1 MMRSGVAIFFF
12 IILTSVATVRAQ
24 DVAVDFDR
32 SVDFSKFKTY
42 TWASGVPAKNPFVD
56 RQIRTVIEQH
66 LTAKGLRRVEEG
78 GDLSLIYI
86 AAVDRD
92 IQVSTAQWATTGN
105 WMNQTV
111 SGISVS
117 SQMWDVEVGMLLVC
131 LSDTTGKSL
140 LWRGRAKTMLDKR
153 SNNKNAMEAM
163 AEDAKKVE
171 KRVKKSVEKMFKQYP
186 LVKSAG

>member
-1 MMRSGVAIFFF
+1 MRYRLAIFFF
-12 IILTSVATVRAQ
+12 VTLMSVATVRAQ

-42 TWASGVPAKNPFVD
+42 SWASGVPAKNPFID
-56 RQIRTVIEQH
+56 RQITTGIEEH
-66 LTAKGLRRVEEG
+66 LTAKGLRRVAEG
-78 GDLSLIYI
+78 GDLSIIYI

-92 IQVSTAQWATTGN
+92 VQVSTAQWVTTGN

-111 SGISVS
+111 SGISVG

-131 LSDTTGKSL
+131 LSDTTGKNL

-153 SNNKNAMEAM
+153 SSKQNVMEAM
-163 AEDAKKVE
+163 SADAKKME
-171 KRVKKSVEKMFKQYP
+171 KKIRKSLEKMFKQYP
-186 LVKSAG
+186 QVTSAR